1 MNVGLR
7 YLIAGARCNIGLK
20 AGRSMFEA
28 PEPGL
33 QGGLTVIWKPLC
45 ETGED
50 P

>member
-20 AGRSMFEA
+20 AGRYMFEA

-33 QGGLTVIWKPLC
+33 QGRSDGYMEAPL
-45 ETGED
+45 
-50 P
+50 